1 MYFLWIYF
9 SDDENEE
16 NELNESGKFLK
27 NEQEQIQ
34 IKSSNDKTDSEA
46 LDSKSTDEIALVD
59 QRKISWDLLF

>member
-16 NELNESGKFLK
+16 NELKESGKFFK